1 MWIEQIKM
9 EPDGWELLN
18 LSRLEMHLAMFN
30 GSIVNGTNMSEVVG
44 HKKRDEKM
52 A

>member
-18 LSRLEMHLAMFN
+18 LSRLEMHLAMFY
-30 GSIVNGTNMSEVVG
+30 GSDVYGTNMSEVVG
-44 HKKRDEKM
+44 HRKM
-52 A
+52 D